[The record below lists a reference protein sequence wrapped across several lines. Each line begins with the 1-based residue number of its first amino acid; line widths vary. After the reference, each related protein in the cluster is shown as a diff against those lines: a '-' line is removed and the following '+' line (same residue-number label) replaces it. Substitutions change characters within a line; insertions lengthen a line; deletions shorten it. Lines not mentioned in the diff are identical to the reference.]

1 MLGIKVTF
9 LGTYTTLIAELGIE
23 NVITKY
29 FDKTDKSGQKL
40 FYQTHLTLAT
50 KMKNEDLINSFC
62 NSLLS
67 KDSQW
72 SHRDAFDILHY
83 INPNTSTFSKT
94 CLNYANEN
102 NDQKAG
108 YKLLKVEDY
117 AHNKSAYQVFS
128 CIQQNLN
135 MEALVPWLKRTYVDN
150 IRKGLIPVTDY
161 NDDMIKRKNRQALIA
176 IIVEIGLI
184 SVLPFLIDFTSDLEL
199 LGDYKHISHIADNET
214 NVWEC
219 GLDTNIS
226 FHQIPFKETKDNFAF
241 AAKVTIAMVAMNV
254 IVYMFGAK
262 IASPEWLDVWKKG
275 WDETNL
281 QYEFVRSQNMDWYG
295 KKLGDYPIFKQK
307 YFWIKIFYKVMLGI
321 SYLLWPFLILMPNKY
336 AYQISE
342 NPNERRE
349 GDARSSTAWRF
360 VKIAEIGV
368 ENILQLVLQIWLI
381 MPAMVLVSQ
390 WSWNTIASHT
400 WQGVLNIL
408 SFGIYDACLLDK
420 TLGKLVF
427 TAITCSIGLSLFKVD
442 RPGIGALYKI
452 KAAPVIFLHLLIQI
466 IARLYAL
473 KYLIL
478 LEINQYG
485 KYLTALLVH
494 IAILIPIKVI
504 TETQKLPRSL
514 GLLTLLQR
522 LALLLISCIS
532 SSIIMIDWHWNSS
545 HLQAP
550 KFMFFSRLNLS
561 LLQLR

>member
-1 MLGIKVTF
+1 
-9 LGTYTTLIAELGIE
+9 
-23 NVITKY
+23 
-29 FDKTDKSGQKL
+29 
-40 FYQTHLTLAT
+40 
-50 KMKNEDLINSFC
+50 MKNEDLVKSFC

-67 KDSQW
+67 KNTLW
-72 SHRDAFDILHY
+72 SHRDVFDILHY
-83 INPNTSTFSKT
+83 TNPSTSTFSKT

-102 NDQKAG
+102 NDFKAG

-117 AHNKSAYQVFS
+117 AHNKSSYQVFS

-150 IRKGLIPVTDY
+150 IKKGLIPVTDIH
-161 NDDMIKRKNRQALIA
+161 DDIRKRKNRQALTA
-176 IIVEIGLI
+176 IIIEIGLF
-184 SVLPFLIDFTSDLEL
+184 SVLPFLIDFTSDIEL
-199 LGDYKHISHIADNET
+199 FGDYMHISSIADNKT

-226 FHQIPFKETKDNFAF
+226 FHQIPFQETIDNFAF
-241 AAKVTIAMVAMNV
+241 GAKVTIAMVVMNV
-254 IVYMFGAK
+254 IVYMIGAN

-275 WDETNL
+275 WDEANL

-295 KKLGDYPIFKQK
+295 KKLRDYPVFKQK
-307 YFWIKIFYKVMLGI
+307 YFWIQILYKVMLGI
-321 SYLLWPFLILMPNKY
+321 SYLLWPILVLIPNKY

-349 GDARSSTAWRF
+349 ADAKSSTAWRF
-360 VKIAEIGV
+360 VKIAESGV
-368 ENILQLVLQIWLI
+368 ENILQIVLQIWLI
-381 MPAMVLVSQ
+381 MPAMVLFSQ
-390 WSWNTIASHT
+390 WSWHTIARHT
-400 WQGVLNIL
+400 WQGILNIL

-420 TLGKLVF
+420 TLGKLIF

-466 IARLYAL
+466 IARLYAI

-478 LEINQYG
+478 LEINPYS
-485 KYLTALLVH
+485 KYLTALLIH

-514 GLLTLLQR
+514 GLMTLLQR
-522 LALLLISCIS
+522 LALLLISCVS

-550 KFMFFSRLNLS
+550 KFMFFSR
-561 LLQLR
+561 